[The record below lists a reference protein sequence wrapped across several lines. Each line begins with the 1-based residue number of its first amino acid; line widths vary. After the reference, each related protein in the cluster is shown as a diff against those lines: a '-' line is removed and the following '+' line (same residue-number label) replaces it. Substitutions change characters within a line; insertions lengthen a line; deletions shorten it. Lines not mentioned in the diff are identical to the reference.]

1 MKKALERLDYK
12 QMLGIVF
19 GSLIYGIGYS
29 WFLVPYQMSP
39 GGVGGIAQILNHFFS
54 LPVGM
59 ISLSMNVPLFI
70 ISFLMIGKTFGARS
84 IFGMIVSALSI
95 DLMSFPFLH
104 KIGIFPD
111 LAPYTHQFHGQ
122 DVLALLHP
130 DDMLLSA
137 IAGSVTLGIGLG
149 IIFRFRGS
157 TGGTDIPVA
166 LVKQKTGISVG
177 SAYWVIETLII
188 LAVCI
193 TFQDPK
199 LLIWAYINLF
209 ISTKM
214 TDIASEGLP
223 YLKGVYIISTEAIQ
237 IKNEIY
243 EKLNRGVTIFK
254 AKSGWSGRDLNVLLC
269 VCNRR
274 QVGPLTDLV
283 KSIDPDSFVILND
296 VYDVMGYGFKSRVLN
311 LQDEKTIEQIHADLE
326 AAKQIHD

>member
-122 DVLALLHP
+122 DVLAL
-130 DDMLLSA
+130 DRK
-137 IAGSVTLGIGLG
+137 SV
-149 IIFRFRGS
+149 
-157 TGGTDIPVA
+157 V
-166 LVKQKTGISVG
+166 
-177 SAYWVIETLII
+177 
-188 LAVCI
+188 
-193 TFQDPK
+193 
-199 LLIWAYINLF
+199 
-209 ISTKM
+209 
-214 TDIASEGLP
+214 
-223 YLKGVYIISTEAIQ
+223 
-237 IKNEIY
+237 
-243 EKLNRGVTIFK
+243 
-254 AKSGWSGRDLNVLLC
+254 
-269 VCNRR
+269 
-274 QVGPLTDLV
+274 
-283 KSIDPDSFVILND
+283 
-296 VYDVMGYGFKSRVLN
+296 
-311 LQDEKTIEQIHADLE
+311 
-326 AAKQIHD
+326 